1 MIAGTLTQ
9 SSSMQAIGETLSAFI
24 ANHGPED
31 LDGFVLILSER
42 LIERGR
48 ADAAE
53 MIRDWRAG
61 WAPPIVMRQP
71 VPSSGRAKDRA
82 RRGRGDHTWRGLRK
96 IGREWRLALRADDVS
111 RCSAGRSAAGHEG
124 KAGITVF
131 LRHPPWRRRPF
142 CLHHLVPR
150 PSLCRPSPEPRL
162 HPGRLH
168 VSSCP
173 LWPAQRASSCRPG
186 PAPS

>member
-1 MIAGTLTQ
+1 MTERIENRRGTKSSRLKVAIRFLIETRYALELARGASVIASTLTQ

-71 VPSSGRAKDRA
+71 VPSSR
-82 RRGRGDHTWRGLRK
+82 
-96 IGREWRLALRADDVS
+96 I
-111 RCSAGRSAAGHEG
+111 
-124 KAGITVF
+124 
-131 LRHPPWRRRPF
+131 
-142 CLHHLVPR
+142 
-150 PSLCRPSPEPRL
+150 
-162 HPGRLH
+162 
-168 VSSCP
+168 
-173 LWPAQRASSCRPG
+173 
-186 PAPS
+186 